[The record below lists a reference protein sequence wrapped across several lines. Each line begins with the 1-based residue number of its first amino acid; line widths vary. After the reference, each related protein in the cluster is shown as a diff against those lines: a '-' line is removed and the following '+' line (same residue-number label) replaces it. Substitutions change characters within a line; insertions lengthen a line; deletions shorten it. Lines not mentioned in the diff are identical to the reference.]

1 MSAAPD
7 HSPEPLPPTSPG
19 RSADADRLSGAPSPT
34 AQPDGVHA
42 RPAPFRHHPLQS
54 LRARLT
60 VLLLG
65 VVLLAAV
72 GQGVSAYHTAQR
84 QADALLDAHLQQM
97 ADALRGGVAHGPN
110 APQERLSEAEERALT
125 DLLVQI
131 WGHDGAPLFRSPNA
145 DLPRRAVLGFS
156 DITVDGTRYRVYSL
170 QTPLQTIQIAQD
182 MTARQ
187 QRAQA
192 LAWRAVWPI
201 AAAAPLLMLAVWGV
215 IGLSLRPVERA
226 RRQLAQRQA
235 NDLSP
240 IDERGLPTE
249 VQPLV
254 HELNALFGRVQA
266 AFQAQKSFV
275 ADAAHELRSPL
286 AALKLQAQTL
296 KVDPA
301 NAGQQKAV
309 RRLAQ
314 GIARASSLVEQ
325 LLVLAREEAG
335 EQASSPAA
343 PASPT
348 ACDLQQPL
356 RLAAADVLPQA
367 TARGIDLGLTEAPP
381 HLPATTADA
390 QALRI
395 LLRNLL
401 ENAVKYSR
409 ENGVVDI
416 ALHTDERGRPVIT
429 IDDTGPGIAPSER
442 ERVFDRFYRSPDLAT
457 AAPGNG
463 LGLAIVRTIAQRQGI
478 EIALGDA
485 PTRDGQQGGLR
496 VTLTL
501 PSASA

>member
-1 MSAAPD
+1 MSAAPP
-7 HSPEPLPPTSPG
+7 PEDTLPSDRTPP
-19 RSADADRLSGAPSPT
+19 DAPIARAPDNAPALPASG
-34 AQPDGVHA
+34 HY
-42 RPAPFRHHPLQS
+42 HPLQS

-65 VVLLAAV
+65 VVLLAALF
-72 GQGVSAYHTAQR
+72 QGVSAYHTAQR

-110 APQERLSEAEERALT
+110 APPDRLSEAEERALT

-156 DITVDGTRYRVYSL
+156 DITVDGTSYRVYSL

-226 RRQLAQRQA
+226 RRQLARRQA

-240 IDERGLPTE
+240 IDEHGLPTE

-254 HELNALFGRVQA
+254 HELNQLFARVQT

-286 AALKLQAQTL
+286 AALRLQAQTL

-301 NAGQQKAV
+301 DAGQQKAV
-309 RRLAQ
+309 RRLTQ
-314 GIARASSLVEQ
+314 GIARASGLVEQ
-325 LLVLAREEAG
+325 LLVLAREEASG
-335 EQASSPAA
+335 ETTDTASPA
-343 PASPT
+343 PRIV
-348 ACDLQQPL
+348 CDVQQPL

-367 TARGIDLGLTEAPP
+367 AARRIDLGLTDAPR
-381 HLPATTADA
+381 HLPTTTADA

-409 ENGVVDI
+409 EGGVVDI
-416 ALHTDERGRPVIT
+416 TLHTDKQDRPVIT
-429 IDDTGPGIAPSER
+429 IDDSGPGIAPAER

-463 LGLAIVRTIAQRQGI
+463 LGLAIVRTIVQRQGI
-478 EIALGDA
+478 EITLGDA
-485 PTRDGQQGGLR
+485 PARDGQPGGLR
-496 VTLTL
+496 VTLAL
-501 PSASA
+501 PSALA